1 MRGHHQ
7 TNPRGNTL
15 LLLSQII
22 SPERSRGNYVSATIT
37 LPLSQ
42 VGKAPDFDSGIFA
55 GSSPA
60 GAANTTWTPR
70 VDSVSGIVVW
80 VLGSPER
87 SLINLDVL
95 LRRKAVPS
103 KARILK
109 RRGNYDSAI
118 FYY

>member
-1 MRGHHQ
+1 MG
-7 TNPRGNTL
+7 TLL

-60 GAANTTWTPR
+60 GAANTTWAPR
-70 VDSVSGIVVW
+70 VDSVSGIAVW

-87 SLINLDVL
+87 SPASLDVL
-95 LRRKAVPS
+95 LRRKVVPS
-103 KARILK
+103 KARISK
-109 RRGNYDSAI
+109 HRGNYDSAI
-118 FYY
+118 FYH